1 MNLSKIKHPS
11 LKLTDL
17 LPFLIFIVGTG
28 FLVGYEFVSTSP
40 EKGLLNSA
48 LYMVFIIAI
57 FFLRVEKEDSRCL
70 RKRLDI
76 EVEEHRK
83 AITEPV
89 KLDHLIRMEKELDD
103 LKTKIKK
110 LRSFIETSPDFNEL
124 SRQEQILMMMQVSE
138 MIGYQNKL
146 KLRINIGNG
155 HEVSL

>member
-1 MNLSKIKHPS
+1 MNLSKIKPPS
-11 LKLTDL
+11 LTLTDL

-57 FFLRVEKEDSRCL
+57 FFLCVEKDDSQCL

-83 AITEPV
+83 AVTEPV
-89 KLDHLIRMEKELDD
+89 KQDHLIRMEKELDD

-124 SRQEQILMMMQVSE
+124 SRQEQMLMFMQVSE
-138 MIGYQNKL
+138 MTGYQNKL
-146 KLRINIGNG
+146 KLRINIKNG